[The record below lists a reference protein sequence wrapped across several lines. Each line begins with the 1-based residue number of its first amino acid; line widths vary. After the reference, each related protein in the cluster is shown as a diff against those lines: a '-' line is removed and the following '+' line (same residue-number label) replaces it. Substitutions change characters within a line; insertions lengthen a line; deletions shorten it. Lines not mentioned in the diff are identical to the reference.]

1 MRQRFVFSLLFFA
14 ACGEPALDIELR
26 KDPSVTET
34 LVLLQPQ
41 IHKVPSST
49 PTIYPTVRIADGPF
63 TLPPPETNHAFM
75 IRIEACGEGE
85 DCGVHNRIA
94 SACSTVMAIQ
104 DEDALPRIFL
114 TFFPVEPGRQG
125 CP

>member
-1 MRQRFVFSLLFFA
+1 MRQHFVFSLLLFA

-49 PTIYPTVRIADGPF
+49 PTIYPTVRIADSLLRCRLRKQI
-63 TLPPPETNHAFM
+63 THL
-75 IRIEACGEGE
+75 
-85 DCGVHNRIA
+85 
-94 SACSTVMAIQ
+94 
-104 DEDALPRIFL
+104 
-114 TFFPVEPGRQG
+114 
-125 CP
+125 